1 MAEPPYLYL
10 VIGHVTRVLSR
21 DTRVPTVPVDVVVHV
36 PLHVPAEHGG
46 ALVIQR
52 LRQLHSVTEEAR
64 MDVICDR

>member
-21 DTRVPTVPVDVVVHV
+21 DTRAPAAPVDVVVHV
-36 PLHVPAEHGG
+36 PLHVPAEHRG

-64 MDVICDR
+64 MDVIDE

>member
-36 PLHVPAEHGG
+36 PLQVPPEHARAFTVQSLG
-46 ALVIQR
+46 
-52 LRQLHSVTEEAR
+52 QLHPVTS
-64 MDVICDR
+64 